1 MLTEDSITKLLR
13 LSDDSIN
20 VIDVTQNNDT
30 ITITLQKKD
39 PVMFCPECACRM
51 ESKGIHVRKVNHPV
65 LQNGCKLILHVRERK
80 RHCRNCNRCTHD
92 KFNFLEDCRQNTS
105 LVPVMIAEAMK
116 DLHVTARQVTER
128 FNVSDTYVITAFMQY
143 GDMPRLKF
151 TWCMIAAISTS
162 WLS

>member
-1 MLTEDSITKLLR
+1 MQVSVNSTRYGGSLI
-13 LSDDSIN
+13 
-20 VIDVTQNNDT
+20 
-30 ITITLQKKD
+30 
-39 PVMFCPECACRM
+39 

-92 KFNFLEDCRQNTS
+92 KFNFPEDCRQNTS

-116 DLHVTARQVTER
+116 ELHVTARQAAER
-128 FNVSDTYVITAFMQY
+128 FNVSDTYVITTFMQY
-143 GDMPRLKF
+143 VDMPRLKF
-151 TWCMIAAISTS
+151 TEAISTS